1 MIQRLSARYPV
12 STICDLLEVPRTS
25 YYNWL
30 MSLEPKQDKQDQE
43 ADLVAAIERICLK
56 YSRYGYRRVS
66 RQLRREGFRI
76 NGKRVNRKKVLRL
89 MRENKLL
96 CAVKR
101 SFVATTNSDHLLK
114 KYDNILLKESIE
126 PVSLNQVWVS
136 DISYVSLEDGSFV
149 YVAVVI
155 DAYSR
160 AVIGH
165 SVSDKIDKHL
175 VLEALKM
182 ALKSR
187 RIVDAK
193 QTLIHHSDQGVQ
205 YACKDYT
212 DLLTF
217 HGIRISMSRKGS
229 PWENGIAESFFKT
242 LKTEEVYINEY
253 KNLRE
258 VKKQVFKFIDQV
270 YNTDRLHSSIGYLPP
285 TEFEQQHLLT
295 FVKLA
300 E

>member
-1 MIQRLSARYPV
+1 MIQKLSARYPV

-25 YYNWL
+25 YYDWL
-30 MSLEPKQDKQDQE
+30 MSLEPKKEKQDQE

-66 RQLRREGFRI
+66 RQLRREGFRLS
-76 NGKRVNRKKVLRL
+76 GKKVNRKKVLSL

-160 AVIGH
+160 AVVGH
-165 SVSDKIDKHL
+165 SVSNKIDKHL

-187 RIVDAK
+187 LIVDAK

-253 KNLRE
+253 KNLKE

-285 TEFEQQHLLT
+285 AEFEQQHLLT

>member
-1 MIQRLSARYPV
+1 MIQILSRRYPV
-12 STICDLLEVPRTS
+12 QTLCHLLNVPRTS
-25 YYNWL
+25 YYDWL
-30 MSLEPKQDKQDQE
+30 NGIESRLEKSKEE
-43 ADLVAAIERICLK
+43 ALLVEAIERICLK
-56 YSRYGYRRVS
+56 YHRYGHRRVS
-66 RQLRREGFRI
+66 RQLRREGF
-76 NGKRVNRKKVLRL
+76 NCVNKKKVLRL

-101 SFVATTNSDHLLK
+101 SFIATTNSDHLLK
-114 KYDNILLKESIE
+114 KYENILIKESIT
-126 PVSLNQVWVS
+126 SQYLNHVWVS
-136 DISYVSLEDGSFV
+136 DISYVRLEDGSFV

-165 SVSDKIDKHL
+165 SFSRNIDRYL

-182 ALKSR
+182 ALKER

-193 QTLIHHSDQGVQ
+193 QQLIHHSDQGVQ

-217 HGIRISMSRKGS
+217 HGIRISMSTKGS

-242 LKTEEVYINEY
+242 LKTEEVYLNEY
-253 KNLRE
+253 RNLAE
-258 VKKQVFKFIDQV
+258 AKKYVFKFINQV
-270 YNTDRLHSSIGYLPP
+270 YNTDRLHSSIGYLSPA
-285 TEFEQQHLLT
+285 EFEQQELLT
-295 FVKLA
+295 NIKLYQS
-300 E
+300 

>member
-25 YYNWL
+25 YYDWL
-30 MSLEPKQDKQDQE
+30 MSLKPQAQKQKQE
-43 ADLVAAIERICLK
+43 ADLVTAIERICLK
-56 YSRYGYRRVS
+56 YHRYGYRRVS
-66 RQLRREGFRI
+66 KQLRREGFMLS
-76 NGKRVNRKKVLRL
+76 GKKVNHKKVLRL

-96 CAVKR
+96 CAVKQ
-101 SFVATTNSDHLLK
+101 SFVVTTNSDHLLK
-114 KYDNILLKESIE
+114 KYENILIKESVE
-126 PVSLNQVWVS
+126 PTGLNQVWVS
-136 DISYVSLEDGSFV
+136 DISYVRLEDGSFV

-165 SVSDKIDKHL
+165 SISKQIGKQL
-175 VLEALKM
+175 VLGALKM
-182 ALKSR
+182 ALKKR
-187 RIVDAK
+187 RIVDTK
-193 QTLIHHSDQGVQ
+193 QSLIHHSDQGVQ

-212 DLLTF
+212 ELLEF
-217 HGIRISMSRKGS
+217 HGIRISMSTKGS

-253 KNLRE
+253 KDLKE
-258 VKKQVFKFIDQV
+258 AKQQMFKFINQV
-270 YNTDRLHSSIGYLPP
+270 YNTDRIHSSIGYLSPI
-285 TEFEQQHLLT
+285 EFEQQHLLT

>member
-1 MIQRLSARYPV
+1 MIQILSSQYPV
-12 STICDLLEVPRTS
+12 QTICDLLAVPRTS
-25 YYNWL
+25 YYDWL
-30 MSLEPKQDKQDQE
+30 LSLESKREKQAQE
-43 ADLVAAIERICLK
+43 ADLVEAIERICLK
-56 YSRYGYRRVS
+56 YSRYGYRRVTG
-66 RQLRREGFRI
+66 QLRREGFRVS
-76 NGKRVNRKKVLRL
+76 GKKVNRKKVLRL
-89 MRENKLL
+89 MKENKLL

-101 SFVATTNSDHLLK
+101 SFVATTNSDHVLK
-114 KYDNILLKESIE
+114 KYDNILLKEAIE
-126 PVSLNQVWVS
+126 PTGLNQVWVS
-136 DISYVSLEDGSFV
+136 DISYIRLEDNSFV

-165 SVSDKIDKHL
+165 SVSNTIDKHL

-187 RIVDAK
+187 QIVDAK

-212 DLLTF
+212 DLLSF
-217 HGIRISMSRKGS
+217 HGISISMSRKGS

-253 KNLRE
+253 KDIRE
-258 VKKQVFKFIDQV
+258 VKKQVFKFINQV
-270 YNTDRLHSSIGYLPP
+270 YNSDRLHSSIDYLPP
-285 TEFEQQHLLT
+285 AEFEQQHLLT
-295 FVKLA
+295 FVKRA
-300 E
+300 K

>member
-285 TEFEQQHLLT
+285 AEFEQQHLLT